1 MVMKPVISGGQALGL
16 IYLEDKV
23 KSKEE
28 KKQEAMDR
36 TKAYNSLSPA
46 KKLELIRSRRGK
58 SKKESNKI
66 LNQMENK
73 DEIIK

>member
-1 MVMKPVISGGQALGL
+1 M
-16 IYLEDKV
+16 EDRV
-23 KSKEE
+23 KTKKE

-46 KKLELIRSRRGK
+46 QKLEVIRSRRGK
-58 SKKESNKI
+58 SKKESNRI
-66 LNQMENK
+66 LNQMDNK

>member
-1 MVMKPVISGGQALGL
+1 MKT
-16 IYLEDKV
+16 K
-23 KSKEE
+23 KE

-46 KKLELIRSRRGK
+46 QKLEVIRSRRGK
-58 SKKESNKI
+58 SKKESNRI

>member
-1 MVMKPVISGGQALGL
+1 MKT
-16 IYLEDKV
+16 K
-23 KSKEE
+23 KE

-36 TKAYNSLSPA
+36 TKTYNSLSPA

-58 SKKESNKI
+58 SKKESNRI